1 MSSPFGVEQSL
12 PALHQRLSILL
23 MEPAAHSAALTD
35 LKEATHM
42 LKISPGAGPD
52 FSAHYGTELLTDDL
66 NSLTCEKFV
75 HTLSR
80 AAGPSSWPHTLA
92 EKAMVFFMRIRIP
105 GSLV

>member
-1 MSSPFGVEQSL
+1 MEQSL

-23 MEPAAHSAALTD
+23 MQPAAHSAALTD

-75 HTLSR
+75 HTRSR

-105 GSLV
+105 GSSV